1 MSRYLRARAA
11 IAALALAFC
20 AQAVL
25 AADTVRP
32 EVGKPLKAAEAA
44 LKAGRGK
51 EAMARISEA
60 EAVPNKTAYES
71 LLIQQMRGSAAH
83 AAGDLPTAVK
93 SFEAVLASGRISGRE
108 QTQLVEA
115 IAVDY
120 YKMKEYAQSAK
131 WAQRY
136 FKEGGTAPAMRTVL
150 LQSYYLGNDCAS
162 VSRMLGGAGGEET
175 SHKPS
180 EEDLEILRSCYR
192 KEHDDA
198 GYVAATER
206 LIVYYP
212 KKEYWTEMLA
222 RVQRKPG
229 FSDRLSVHVYKLR
242 LATGN
247 LTSANDY
254 MELAQLALQAGVPAE
269 AKMVMDKGYA
279 AGILGKGDQAA
290 RQGRLRDLIAKTL
303 AESQKARAQEER
315 DAAASRD
322 GSELVRIGLN
332 YVYEGNA
339 DKGLALIQQGIKKGG
354 LKRPDDAKL
363 LLGEAELHAG
373 HRNRAVQTFK
383 TVHGNDGAADIARL
397 WVLEAR
403 A

>member
-1 MSRYLRARAA
+1 MTRVSRFRTAA
-11 IAALALAFC
+11 AALVLLCAGGAF
-20 AQAVL
+20 

-32 EVGKPLKAAEAA
+32 EVGKPLKAAEALMKSGHGREA
-44 LKAGRGK
+44 L
-51 EAMARISEA
+51 ARIGEA
-60 EAVPNKTAYES
+60 DAVPNKTPYEN
-71 LLIQQMRGSAAH
+71 LLIQQMRGSAAQT
-83 AAGDLPTAVK
+83 AGDLPTAVK
-93 SFEAVLASGRISGRE
+93 SFEAVLSSGRVSGRD
-108 QTQLVEA
+108 QLQMVEA

-120 YKMKEYAQSAK
+120 YKMKEYPKAAQ

-136 FKEGGTAPAMRTVL
+136 FKEGGNAPAMRTVL
-150 LQSYYLGNDCAS
+150 LQSHYLSNDCAS
-162 VSRMLGGAGGEET
+162 VSRMLGGANEE
-175 SHKPS
+175 SSRAPS

-192 KEHDDA
+192 KEHDEA

-206 LIVYYP
+206 LIVHYP

-247 LTSANDY
+247 LASANDY

-269 AKMVMDKGYA
+269 AKFVMDKGYA

-290 RQGRLRDLIAKTL
+290 RQARLRDLIAKTL
-303 AESQKARAQEER
+303 AESQKTRAEDEKNAL
-315 DAAASRD
+315 AARD
-322 GSELVRIGLN
+322 GEDLVKVGLN
-332 YVYEGNA
+332 DVYEGKA
-339 DKGLALIQQGIKKGG
+339 DEGLALIEKGIKKGG
-354 LKRPDDAKL
+354 LKRPEDAKL
-363 LLGEAELHAG
+363 LLGEAQLHAG
-373 HRNRAVQTFK
+373 HKNRAVQTFK
-383 TVHGNDGAADIARL
+383 TVRGNDGAADIARL